1 MRRAKDFDFTNTERT
16 NNRNRTRLTNLI
28 VGLGF
33 GILTILSIITIYVA
47 GKDNR
52 FESAE
57 TVFNTIIPLI
67 ASWIGAVIAFYFGRD
82 NYEAAT
88 EQVIAL
94 TRDTLDEISVEN
106 IMINSKTIV
115 AQQIDQQDE
124 ATIDLSSLIE
134 LYNTIDK
141 DRIPIFSSKL
151 TARYIIHRSTMVE
164 YKESKS
170 ISQPNTLTLGQMIT
184 ENPKRFGYREERGFV
199 TVAKN
204 ITLEKAIEEMNA
216 VKDCQDIFV
225 TDNGKEDGKVLGWLT
240 DSLINRFLTVG
251 Q

>member
-1 MRRAKDFDFTNTERT
+1 MRRAKDFDFTNTEKT

-28 VGLGF
+28 VILGF
-33 GILTILSIITIYVA
+33 SLIAILSIATISFA
-47 GKDNR
+47 GKVNR
-52 FESAE
+52 FDSSE
-57 TVFNTIIPLI
+57 TVFNTLIPLV

-82 NYEAAT
+82 NYEAAA

-115 AQQIDQQDE
+115 TQKIDQKEE
-124 ATIDLSSLIE
+124 ATTTLSSLIE
-134 LYNTIDK
+134 LYTKIDK
-141 DRIPIFSSKL
+141 DRIPIFSSDI
-151 TARYIIHRSTMVE
+151 TARYIIHRSTMIE

-170 ISQPNTLTLGQMIT
+170 PDQQKDLTLKQMIT
-184 ENPKRFGYREERGFV
+184 DNPNNFGYKQERGFI

-204 ITLEKAIEEMNA
+204 VALEQAIEEMNA

-240 DSLINRFLTVG
+240 NSLINRFLTIG